1 MKFAKNN
8 IRDEI
13 LDLMVERQNEIILQ
27 ADYLKLI
34 GESKGKEEK
43 FKNETIILAANYFTR
58 KKLEEISSD
67 SIKYLKKNDINV
79 EEIEGMFS
87 DVSKIKFEM
96 VERLIYRE
104 GEIEEWKV
112 RLNNL
117 SEPFSY
123 EKEMLKQKMI
133 QKVNDI
139 NGGSDNEC

>member
-1 MKFAKNN
+1 MKLVKHN

-13 LDLMVERQNEIILQ
+13 LDLMVERQNQIILQ

-58 KKLEEISSD
+58 KKLEEISRD

-87 DVSKIKFEM
+87 DVSKIKFET

-139 NGGSDNEC
+139 NGGNDNEC